1 MSQMVIDLQALFN
14 LIAGAAITVIGWFF
28 KNQWDGQRE
37 LAKDLKE
44 IEINLPLQYVRRDEY
59 TQTML
64 EIKSMFS
71 RISDKL
77 DMKADK

>member
-14 LIAGAAITVIGWFF
+14 LIAGAAIAVIGWFF

>member
-1 MSQMVIDLQALFN
+1 MVIDLQALFN